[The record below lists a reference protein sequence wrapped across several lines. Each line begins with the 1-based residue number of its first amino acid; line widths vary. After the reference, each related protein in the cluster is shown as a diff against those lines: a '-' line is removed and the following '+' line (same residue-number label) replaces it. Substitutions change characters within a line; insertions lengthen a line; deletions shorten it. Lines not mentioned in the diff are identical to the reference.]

1 MDKKLNTPKWASET
15 DIAQMQEKSTSV
27 MAQVKENQGP
37 ALMRV
42 MDSIGSASQKR
53 MVSANDLMAGSI
65 NSLLKGLDG
74 KSPAGEK
81 LLELRSVMDELNP
94 HSLHNKW
101 WFSWMPQSVKRK
113 AVSKFVHKYQPM
125 QTHVSEVLNGLRAG
139 KDDLLE
145 TNLELEHQYN
155 EIHATQK
162 EIQGEIHVG
171 ELVINEVETLQS
183 SLDANDSQ
191 EKSKLAQVVNK
202 AARRVR
208 DLRTMEQA
216 AVQFFISIDQTVAS
230 NELLSEQIDSALA
243 VGPMV
248 MTNALRIQAA
258 LAKQK
263 SIQEAVTGFQEGL
276 GDLMAQNAT
285 AVNQAANEIGDLY
298 NNPVIALEKMEEG
311 FDQLMQAVATANETM
326 STSTIKAKETS
337 AKLAEMTSA
346 LNPVAE
352 GLRGDKSP
360 GAEPEVAE
368 KEIDGSVISMEK
380 NA

>member
-1 MDKKLNTPKWASET
+1 MDKKSNTPKWASES
-15 DIAQMQEKSTSV
+15 DISEMKEKSSSLMV
-27 MAQVKENQGP
+27 QVKEKQGP

-42 MDSIGSASQKR
+42 LDSIGSASQKR
-53 MVSANDLMAGSI
+53 MVSANDLMAGSV

-101 WFSWMPQSVKRK
+101 WFSWMPQSVKRN

-125 QTHVSEVLNGLRAG
+125 QTHVNEVLNGLRAG

-145 TNLELEHQYN
+145 TNLELEQQYN
-155 EIHATQK
+155 EIYAAQK
-162 EIQGEIHVG
+162 EIQAEIHVG
-171 ELVINEVETLQS
+171 ELVIGEVETLQS
-183 SLDANDSQ
+183 ASDLNDPQ
-191 EKSKLAQVVNK
+191 EKSKLSQVVNK

-208 DLRTMEQA
+208 DLRTMELA
-216 AVQFFISIDQTVAS
+216 AVQFFVSIDQTVAS

-263 SIQEAVTGFQEGL
+263 SIQAAVTGFQEGL

-326 STSTIKAKETS
+326 ATSTIRAKETS

-352 GLRGDKSP
+352 ALRDSKNIDQ
-360 GAEPEVAE
+360 EPELIE
-368 KEIDGSVISMEK
+368 KEIDG
-380 NA
+380 